1 MIEKRA
7 DFPKLKK
14 KKRGNDVVSKVRA
27 VGLNGLDGYAIEVE
41 TDVSRSADETKIDI
55 VGLPDN
61 AVREAKERLR
71 AALKNSGYGIEGF
84 CVTIN
89 LAPADVKKEGSVYDL
104 AMILGVLTSAEVIPA
119 VSPKKCFIGEISL
132 SGDVR
137 PCSGVLASTIVAK
150 HQQFHMSS
158 ENRALLRYVRINIQ
172 HSTIIVS

>member
-89 LAPADVKKEGSVYDL
+89 LAPADVKKR
-104 AMILGVLTSAEVIPA
+104 
-119 VSPKKCFIGEISL
+119 
-132 SGDVR
+132 VR
-137 PCSGVLASTIVAK
+137 FTT
-150 HQQFHMSS
+150 
-158 ENRALLRYVRINIQ
+158 LR
-172 HSTIIVS
+172 

>member
-7 DFPKLKK
+7 DFTKLKK

-71 AALKNSGYGIEGF
+71 A
-84 CVTIN
+84 
-89 LAPADVKKEGSVYDL
+89 
-104 AMILGVLTSAEVIPA
+104 
-119 VSPKKCFIGEISL
+119 L
-132 SGDVR
+132 SKT
-137 PCSGVLASTIVAK
+137 AATA
-150 HQQFHMSS
+150 
-158 ENRALLRYVRINIQ
+158 
-172 HSTIIVS
+172 

>member
-1 MIEKRA
+1 
-7 DFPKLKK
+7 
-14 KKRGNDVVSKVRA
+14 VVSKVRA

-71 AALKNSGYGIEGF
+71 AALKNSDYGIEGF

-119 VSPKKCFIGEISL
+119 VSPKKCFIGEISF
-132 SGDVR
+132 GR
-137 PCSGVLASTIVAK
+137 CQTVLR
-150 HQQFHMSS
+150 
-158 ENRALLRYVRINIQ
+158 RACRH
-172 HSTIIVS
+172 HSCKATRL

>member
-7 DFPKLKK
+7 YFPKLKK
-14 KKRGNDVVSKVRA
+14 KKRGNDVVATVRA
-27 VGLNGLDGYAIEVE
+27 GGLSGLDGYAIEVE

-104 AMILGVLTSAEVIPA
+104 AMILGVLTSAEVFPPSARKNVLSARFLFRAMSDRAPA
-119 VSPKKCFIGEISL
+119 CLPA
-132 SGDVR
+132 
-137 PCSGVLASTIVAK
+137 P
-150 HQQFHMSS
+150 
-158 ENRALLRYVRINIQ
+158 
-172 HSTIIVS
+172 